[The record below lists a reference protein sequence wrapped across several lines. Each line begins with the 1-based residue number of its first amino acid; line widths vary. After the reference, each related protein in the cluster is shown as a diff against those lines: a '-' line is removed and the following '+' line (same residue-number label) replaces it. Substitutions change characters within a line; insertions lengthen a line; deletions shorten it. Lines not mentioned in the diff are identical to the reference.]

1 MLPGLGK
8 TSRDWVCSCEMKP
21 NEPRSSNQDSKV
33 FSGEVGK
40 AQGSGGED
48 LKFAS

>member
-1 MLPGLGK
+1 MTGYVPVK
-8 TSRDWVCSCEMKP
+8 S
-21 NEPRSSNQDSKV
+21 NEPRSSNQDTKV
-33 FSGEVGK
+33 FSDEVGK